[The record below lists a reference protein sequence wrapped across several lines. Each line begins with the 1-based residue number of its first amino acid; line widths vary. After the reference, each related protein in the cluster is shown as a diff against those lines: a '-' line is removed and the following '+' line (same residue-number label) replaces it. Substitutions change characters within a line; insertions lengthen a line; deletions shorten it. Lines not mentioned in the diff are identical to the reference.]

1 MLESP
6 STRRAEQ
13 RWVLVGVGLVAS
25 LLCAQVVVG
34 FVRADE
40 PSFLEKVETCL
51 TERATPFEEVSG
63 DPIAL
68 SAKRGALR
76 TTVDGNSVTVSLGGS
91 EKDAERL
98 YEAYTAVASDE
109 VVATPPRSASQGRLS
124 LEQRA
129 DDRAARVHVSL
140 HVGRAGVVASAV
152 RCRVSAGASVRPW
165 ATSRRGRS
173 SVRGCRR
180 TSGSSPA
187 RLPPTRRGAASRS
200 AP

>member
-6 STRRAEQ
+6 SARRAEQ
-13 RWVLVGVGLVAS
+13 WWVLVGVGFVVS

-68 SAKRGALR
+68 SAERGALR

-98 YEAYTAVASDE
+98 YDAYTAVASDE
-109 VVATPPRSASQGRLS
+109 VVATLLDRRRKVVFLWSREPTTA
-124 LEQRA
+124 QREFMYLCTLDA
-129 DDRAARVHVSL
+129 QE
-140 HVGRAGVVASAV
+140 
-152 RCRVSAGASVRPW
+152 
-165 ATSRRGRS
+165 
-173 SVRGCRR
+173 
-180 TSGSSPA
+180 
-187 RLPPTRRGAASRS
+187 
-200 AP
+200 

>member
-13 RWVLVGVGLVAS
+13 WWVLVGVGLVLS

-34 FVRADE
+34 FVREDE
-40 PSFLEKVETCL
+40 PSFIQKVETCL

-76 TTVDGNSVTVSLGGS
+76 TTVEGNPVTVLLGGS

-98 YEAYTAVASDE
+98 YEAYTVVASDE
-109 VVATPPRSASQGRLS
+109 VVATQLDRRRKVVYLWSREPTTA
-124 LEQRA
+124 QREFMYLCTLDA
-129 DDRAARVHVSL
+129 QE
-140 HVGRAGVVASAV
+140 
-152 RCRVSAGASVRPW
+152 
-165 ATSRRGRS
+165 
-173 SVRGCRR
+173 
-180 TSGSSPA
+180 
-187 RLPPTRRGAASRS
+187 
-200 AP
+200 

>member
-13 RWVLVGVGLVAS
+13 RWVLVGVGLVAA

-40 PSFLEKVETCL
+40 PSFLQKVETCL

-76 TTVDGNSVTVSLGGS
+76 TTVDGNSVTLSLGGS
-91 EKDAERL
+91 EKDAQRL
-98 YEAYTAVASDE
+98 YDAYAAVASAD
-109 VVATPPRSASQGRLS
+109 VVATLLDRRRKIVLLWDSEPTTA
-124 LEQRA
+124 QRDFMYLCTLDA
-129 DDRAARVHVSL
+129 QE
-140 HVGRAGVVASAV
+140 
-152 RCRVSAGASVRPW
+152 
-165 ATSRRGRS
+165 
-173 SVRGCRR
+173 
-180 TSGSSPA
+180 
-187 RLPPTRRGAASRS
+187 
-200 AP
+200 